1 MKLNIRRTKIV
12 AVLLTLI
19 LLVTSIPIS
28 TYAVNT
34 TSIPASNSTANQTI
48 DDHGIEPKVEV
59 EAATVLNEVVSR
71 REENVKHFDIG
82 NGMYQAVTY
91 GTAVHRKDSN
101 GVWQDIDNRLI
112 LNVKN
117 NMYSTSDGRTRL
129 SATANSSDPLIS
141 LSENGY
147 TISMS
152 PISNIL
158 NTTTM
163 AEITNHEELNFNN
176 VKGKSIEEVSSIR
189 NDSSVRYRNVFAS
202 SDIEYILTSNDVKEN
217 IIVKSPQTS
226 YTYSFALLVEN
237 LTVELQETGEIVFLD
252 IYTNEIKYHIP
263 APYMYDSLGSVS
275 HDVEYSL
282 ETVRNGYV
290 ITIMADS
297 SWLNNAERAF
307 PVTIDPTI
315 QKAIVFD
322 TYISSANP
330 TENYGSSSELWI
342 SPSRIS
348 FLRCSMPTIPSGCQF
363 YAANLYV
370 YYYYYSYITDG
381 GLYAGA
387 YQVMHS
393 WSENEL
399 TWNIAQPSS
408 TTYISSTRL
417 STEYMSG
424 ARGAYSGSP
433 KSASFDVTTA
443 AASWYANPS
452 SNFGIALKY
461 QSGTNSSVILKSYE
475 AGSEYRAYFVITY
488 TEPQI
493 ISGVYR
499 IKNAQNGLYLD
510 TTGGGYSA
518 GTEIQQWSR
527 AESDTNRNQ
536 LFKITFVRTFGSTDQ
551 LNYYTIRPMTNNAT
565 GLESSLRGT
574 ERDVTIETM
583 STSDDWANLLYDHL
597 WVISKNGS
605 YYTIKNGRIADTS
618 YLTAPSNTTNGETV
632 FTSDTVTSY
641 SKWVLERYTGE
652 DLYGVDWQSFASNLI
667 VGERYYYKGF
677 MYDADV
683 GNNGPIRYSVT
694 NTDGSAT
701 DKATIDSYLGFLKA
715 LKPGQIRVRMTY
727 DGAPWI
733 WWWTVTINPSYEG
746 TYYFSNAEFGQY
758 MQIDNNS
765 SSSLDGAFFELWDY
779 DGASDQRYNIV
790 YLAGGYYKITCVA
803 SNKALTAPSSLDSNI
818 VQRDYAG
825 LNTQQWKVTRTSE
838 GVYHLSPK
846 SNESYYM
853 AAGEGIFTSN
863 GRNIE
868 LRSGRTDKKDEW
880 FLINDCDIRCIGI
893 PDKTH
898 TSCDHTVTFP
908 TVESNLNDRGFQSY
922 EMYEYITA
930 DTLCSIMTSTNVVV
944 TNSHGAKTKILLN
957 DSNFTV
963 SMVNSLPN
971 NALEDL
977 QLVVFVACETGKGGE
992 GANNLVNAMANKGAQ
1007 VVIGFEKTIYC
1018 HESDIWVN
1026 AFFNSLGDGC
1036 TIDTAISAA
1045 KQAVL
1050 ESWTLDI
1057 STDPCYPVG
1066 NTNQT
1071 INNN

>member
-12 AVLLTLI
+12 AVLLTMI

-71 REENVKHFDIG
+71 REENVKHFYIG

-237 LTVELQETGEIVFLD
+237 LTVELQKTGEIVFLD

-290 ITIMADS
+290 ITITADS

-424 ARGAYSGSP
+424 ARRAYSGSP

-652 DLYGVDWQSFASNLI
+652 DLYGVDWQSFASKLI

-908 TVESNLNDRGFQSY
+908 TVESNLNERGFQSY

>member
-71 REENVKHFDIG
+71 REENVKHFYIG

-290 ITIMADS
+290 ITITADS

-393 WSENEL
+393 WSESEL

-652 DLYGVDWQSFASNLI
+652 DLYGVDWQSFASKLI

-893 PDKTH
+893 PDETH

-1018 HESDIWVN
+1018 PESDIWVN

-1050 ESWTLDI
+1050 EGWTLDI

>member
-1 MKLNIRRTKIV
+1 M
-12 AVLLTLI
+12 
-19 LLVTSIPIS
+19 
-28 TYAVNT
+28 
-34 TSIPASNSTANQTI
+34 
-48 DDHGIEPKVEV
+48 
-59 EAATVLNEVVSR
+59 
-71 REENVKHFDIG
+71 
-82 NGMYQAVTY
+82 
-91 GTAVHRKDSN
+91 
-101 GVWQDIDNRLI
+101 
-112 LNVKN
+112 
-117 NMYSTSDGRTRL
+117 
-129 SATANSSDPLIS
+129 
-141 LSENGY
+141 
-147 TISMS
+147 
-152 PISNIL
+152 
-158 NTTTM
+158 
-163 AEITNHEELNFNN
+163 
-176 VKGKSIEEVSSIR
+176 
-189 NDSSVRYRNVFAS
+189 
-202 SDIEYILTSNDVKEN
+202 
-217 IIVKSPQTS
+217 
-226 YTYSFALLVEN
+226 
-237 LTVELQETGEIVFLD
+237 TVELQETGEIVFLD

-290 ITIMADS
+290 ITITADS

-330 TENYGSSSELWI
+330 TENYGFSSELWI

>member
-71 REENVKHFDIG
+71 REENVKHFYIG

-237 LTVELQETGEIVFLD
+237 LTVELQKTGEIVFLD

-290 ITIMADS
+290 ITITADS

-424 ARGAYSGSP
+424 ARRAYSGSP

-652 DLYGVDWQSFASNLI
+652 DLYGVDWQSFAS
-667 VGERYYYKGF
+667 
-677 MYDADV
+677 
-683 GNNGPIRYSVT
+683 
-694 NTDGSAT
+694 
-701 DKATIDSYLGFLKA
+701 
-715 LKPGQIRVRMTY
+715 
-727 DGAPWI
+727 
-733 WWWTVTINPSYEG
+733 
-746 TYYFSNAEFGQY
+746 
-758 MQIDNNS
+758 
-765 SSSLDGAFFELWDY
+765 
-779 DGASDQRYNIV
+779 
-790 YLAGGYYKITCVA
+790 
-803 SNKALTAPSSLDSNI
+803 
-818 VQRDYAG
+818 
-825 LNTQQWKVTRTSE
+825 
-838 GVYHLSPK
+838 
-846 SNESYYM
+846 
-853 AAGEGIFTSN
+853 
-863 GRNIE
+863 
-868 LRSGRTDKKDEW
+868 
-880 FLINDCDIRCIGI
+880 
-893 PDKTH
+893 
-898 TSCDHTVTFP
+898 
-908 TVESNLNDRGFQSY
+908 
-922 EMYEYITA
+922 
-930 DTLCSIMTSTNVVV
+930 
-944 TNSHGAKTKILLN
+944 
-957 DSNFTV
+957 
-963 SMVNSLPN
+963 
-971 NALEDL
+971 
-977 QLVVFVACETGKGGE
+977 
-992 GANNLVNAMANKGAQ
+992 
-1007 VVIGFEKTIYC
+1007 
-1018 HESDIWVN
+1018 
-1026 AFFNSLGDGC
+1026 
-1036 TIDTAISAA
+1036 
-1045 KQAVL
+1045 
-1050 ESWTLDI
+1050 
-1057 STDPCYPVG
+1057 
-1066 NTNQT
+1066 
-1071 INNN
+1071 

>member
-290 ITIMADS
+290 ITITADS
-297 SWLNNAERAF
+297 SWLNNADRAF